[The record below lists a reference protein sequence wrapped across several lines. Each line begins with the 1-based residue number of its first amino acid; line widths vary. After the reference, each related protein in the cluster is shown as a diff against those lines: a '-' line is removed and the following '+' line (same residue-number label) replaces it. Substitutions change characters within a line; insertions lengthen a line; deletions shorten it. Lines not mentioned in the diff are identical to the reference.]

1 MNNIQKHF
9 KRKADCG
16 LRAYASGGIPGFS
29 GMTDGENELLK
40 SANDRLMTLNAQ
52 PTATQPTATQPTA
65 TQPTATQPTATQP
78 AVDPFAGMSR
88 LEVAQHTN
96 DPDALNK
103 AFDRDQ
109 RVNAAVS
116 NVNRSGL
123 KRSERAAYGAQLG
136 LLAAKGLVDP
146 AEMEKNM
153 LSAGTRTA
161 RTAFGAAMNK
171 GVGLELGFQAG
182 GTVDPV
188 EALLAKTKAQYG
200 GVPAPQTQA
209 PQPVPT
215 PAPQPAPQP
224 QAKQGMFAGLKA
236 ALDPERR
243 MKAAGFAQGGK
254 VGVDPAGFIHGP
266 KGVDKVPARVAET
279 GEPIRVGAGERIV
292 NKQQNAALE
301 QLAQAQGVSLDEYL
315 EGATGEPVGPT
326 MKKGLRGAIN
336 GGIFVDANGVTREI
350 PGEPQQALPPPK
362 PGTSVAVRPVI
373 DRTGGGSGAYISS
386 EGSIDSSAR
395 RIYGDADTRSG
406 RPLSPEARAYMAEN
420 DARTMGPPKPNLA
433 QGGPSLWSKLNQP
446 VSVGNAAKGAAR
458 AAGDVIR
465 HPVAKGLPVLGVIGG
480 AAAAEDA
487 YDNGLNLENSAGMI
501 AGADSALALAGK
513 ANPVTNVI
521 GSGAAGY
528 AAGKKLE
535 RAYIDDPRAGQSF
548 NDFKVERM
556 HDALKGNPVGD
567 WILDKTGVG
576 EAVALNRKNA
586 GALEDLQRPRPKAK
600 PAPSVNPA
608 DKNYNENF
616 DSTDRRTPEA
626 RAAVPVW
633 DAKSMG
639 YLNDQGVNVGGLRR
653 NVTDD
658 ANTVNGNGPVRVAQ
672 NELRQ
677 INTGNGRVYAAR
689 DKKGQLVV
697 TGGLDRTP
705 EEQAAAT
712 KSGYDQAVAQAAK
725 DKVTLRQ
732 MQRDRFV
739 RDTGA
744 DITDPGVQR
753 NAAFQLARM
762 NGEDA
767 AAAQAAQ
774 HAEVMGLRK
783 GELGLRERALQQQNE
798 QFGMTLKSQQDAA
811 ARAAQK
817 EGLAEFDAQVK
828 NAGFEGDEAVKFADW
843 FKGNYA
849 GRRQKIGDSVLD
861 VPGFEDMSGDE
872 RRAHMTNAKAQY
884 AWVKQL
890 NAHEKDGKTSMGI
903 PKNLRERKITFDDVQ
918 KRKDGLFKGA
928 PVLYSDNPDSPGLL
942 GEGGLI
948 NRLWVPAQ
956 LGGQDNRMVDEV
968 DDKGRPIRS
977 WLRGNTRGEQGP
989 WGNLD
994 TAAYID
1000 SLTRK

>member
-16 LRAYASGGIPGFS
+16 LRAYALGGQVDYS
-29 GMTDGENELLK
+29 DNT
-40 SANDRLMTLNAQ
+40 AQ
-52 PTATQPTATQPTA
+52 GLAT
-65 TQPTATQPTATQP
+65 
-78 AVDPFAGMSR
+78 
-88 LEVAQHTN
+88 
-96 DPDALNK
+96 
-103 AFDRDQ
+103 
-109 RVNAAVS
+109 
-116 NVNRSGL
+116 
-123 KRSERAAYGAQLG
+123 RAMED
-136 LLAAKGLVDP
+136 LAAKQRD
-146 AEMEKNM
+146 
-153 LSAGTRTA
+153 A
-161 RTAFGAAMNK
+161 RP
-171 GVGLELGFQAG
+171 EQGFQAG

-326 MKKGLRGAIN
+326 MKKGLRGMN
-336 GGIFVDANGVTREI
+336 TGGFVDAN
-350 PGEPQQALPPPK
+350 
-362 PGTSVAVRPVI
+362 
-373 DRTGGGSGAYISS
+373 
-386 EGSIDSSAR
+386 
-395 RIYGDADTRSG
+395 GDADTRSG

-626 RAAVPVW
+626 RAAVPGW

-697 TGGLDRTP
+697 TSGLDRSP